1 MLGVKLSIPRLS
13 QTLVERSRVLAIL
26 NASIDVPLT
35 VVTAP
40 AGYGKTTTVAQWA
53 TTSAFPVSW
62 ISLGPEDNSP
72 SKFFAYLIASIK
84 AADPDSLQDVLDNA
98 SVTQNPQET
107 MELAINAM
115 SLATRHFF
123 LVFDDFHC
131 ITNMEIIRTFT
142 FLMNHV
148 PPQAH
153 LVVISRSMPTLPLG
167 RLRANNALR
176 EINVA
181 DLEFSTDESLAFRSA
196 SGIDE
201 VDDAQ
206 WVDLSS
212 RAEGWIAG
220 LQLARLSLEG
230 QDPASVERIVASFDG
245 RVQEIDDYLLEEVI
259 SGLPADL
266 RFFVIR
272 SSVLPYLSPELCN
285 YVFETDRSSILLREL
300 RSRSLFVVSLDSPQ
314 RWLRY
319 HHLFSDALQRRL
331 ADEVDADELATI
343 HARTAE
349 WLGDHGYAEQA
360 LNHAVA
366 CQRWDMATSLVH
378 QVVGSLVMMSD
389 RVFSVRHWLD
399 LLPRDIVM
407 ADPELRYLL
416 LWSLAMT
423 VDYTESADAI
433 ALIDSDDPDSNY
445 LDRAH
450 TVRMLTSYAL
460 GDVDGMYEHARAAR
474 DLIPDD
480 LLAPKM
486 YSHIV
491 IAAARYFVGEYE
503 EAETA
508 FAEVRRLAE
517 LGAEPWMKNRGEVR
531 YVDSLCLRGLLDDA
545 VTLERQ
551 LEVNSAVALSGG
563 DTQLFWFLASV
574 HLERNDLDL
583 ADASIAKAFEVVE
596 ATGGATW
603 ISPVLITQAM
613 IDWARGNT
621 TAAHEH
627 AERAR
632 QEARALGNPNFA
644 QRAEAFQATMWI
656 AKGQHILAERW
667 LATANLNLTWVRE
680 FNQPYPALAAVRLL
694 AARGD
699 LATALAQ
706 LNGIIEETRKR
717 RRTGDLV
724 RLHAMKAGLLVG
736 LDDTENAAQEL
747 ATAID
752 LGAPGGFL
760 RSFLDEGTAVASLF
774 NHPIIRDHT
783 HRHYAQLVK
792 RSFDSQSVG
801 LSLASQGQ
809 IEALSLRELDVLRLV
824 SGGQSNRVIA
834 AALYISEPTVK
845 KHISNILGKMNVLN
859 RMQAVNRAQEMGLL

>member
-13 QTLVERSRVLAIL
+13 QTLVERSRLLAIL

-62 ISLGPEDNSP
+62 ISLGPEDNNP
-72 SKFFAYLIASIK
+72 SKFFTYLITSIK
-84 AADPDSLQDVLDNA
+84 ETDPDSLEGILDHANVA
-98 SVTQNPQET
+98 QNLQET
-107 MELAINAM
+107 MELAIYAM
-115 SLATRHFF
+115 GLATRHFF

-131 ITNMEIIRTFT
+131 ITNVEILRTFT
-142 FLMNHV
+142 FLMNRL

-153 LVVISRSMPTLPLG
+153 LVIISRSVPALQLG
-167 RLRANNALR
+167 RLRANDALR

-181 DLEFSTDESLAFRSA
+181 DLEFSEEESLAFRSA
-196 SGIDE
+196 SGIVE

-206 WVDLSS
+206 WVDLST

-220 LQLARLSLEG
+220 LQLVRLSLAG
-230 QDPASVERIVASFDG
+230 QDPASVERFVATFDG
-245 RVQEIDDYLLEEVI
+245 RVQDIDDYLLEEVI
-259 SGLPADL
+259 SDLPIDL
-266 RFFVIR
+266 RYFMLR
-272 SSVLPYLSPELCN
+272 SSVLPYLSPELCD
-285 YVFETDRSSILLREL
+285 YVFETDRSSLLLRDL
-300 RSRSLFVVSLDSPQ
+300 RQRSLFVVSLDTQ
-314 RWLRY
+314 RQWLRY
-319 HHLFSDALQRRL
+319 HHLFADALQRRL
-331 ADEVDADELATI
+331 VDEADPDEIATI

-360 LNHAVA
+360 INHAIA
-366 CQRWDMATSLVH
+366 CERWDLATSLVR
-378 QVVGSLVMMSD
+378 QVVGSLAMSD

-399 LLPRDIVM
+399 LLPREIVM
-407 ADPELRYLL
+407 ADLELRYLL

-423 VDYTESADAI
+423 VNYTESGDAI
-433 ALIDSDDPDSNY
+433 ALIDRDDPDATY
-445 LDRAH
+445 EARAH
-450 TVRMLTSYAL
+450 IVQMQTSYGL

-474 DLIPDD
+474 DGIPDD

-486 YSHIV
+486 YSLIV
-491 IAAARYFVGEYE
+491 MAVARYFVGEYE

-508 FAEVRRLAE
+508 SAEVRRLAE
-517 LGAEPWMKNRGEVR
+517 IGNQPWMRNRGEVR
-531 YVDSLCLRGLLDDA
+531 YADSLCLQGLLDDA
-545 VTLERQ
+545 VTLLSQ
-551 LEVNSAVALSGG
+551 LKVNSVVAPSGG
-563 DTQLFWFLASV
+563 DTQIFWFLASI
-574 HLERNDLDL
+574 HLERNNLDL
-583 ADASIAKAFEVVE
+583 ADAAIAKACEVAD
-596 ATGGATW
+596 ATDEATW
-603 ISPVLITQAM
+603 IPPVLITQAM
-613 IDWARGNT
+613 IDWARGDT
-621 TAAHEH
+621 VAAHAN

-632 QEARALGNPNFA
+632 QEAKAQGNPNFV
-644 QRAEAFQATMWI
+644 QRAEALQAIMWI
-656 AKGQHILAERW
+656 AMGQHILAERW

-699 LATALAQ
+699 LDLALAK
-706 LNGIIEETRKR
+706 LNDIIEATRLR

-724 RLHAMKAGLLVG
+724 RLHSMKAGLLVG
-736 LDDTENAAQEL
+736 LDDLENAALEL

-783 HRHYAQLVK
+783 HRNYAQVVK

-801 LSLASQGQ
+801 LSLGSRSQV
-809 IEALSLRELDVLRLV
+809 EALSLRELDVLRLV
-824 SGGQSNRVIA
+824 SGGQSNRGIA
-834 AALYISEPTVK
+834 HELYISEPTVK
-845 KHISNILGKMNVLN
+845 KHISNILGKMDVLN